1 MFLNSLFDSLRLDP
15 NVPLRDSGG
24 AMLQESLNQSNI
36 IAVFFVYLRSVPLP
50 EAVSADPLKAQ
61 VVAHDT
67 ELLLHG
73 PLGDGENQIVAA
85 DIVAQAVVLDILLDH
100 QRDSEH
106 AALAGFLFGN
116 LQAVAFHG

>member
-24 AMLQESLNQSNI
+24 AMLQESLNQGNI
-36 IAVFFVYLRSVPLP
+36 IAVCLVDLRGIPLSK
-50 EAVSADPLKAQ
+50 AVRTDPLKAQ

-73 PLGDGENQIVAA
+73 PLGDRENQIVTA
-85 DIVAQAVVLDILLDH
+85 DIVA
-100 QRDSEH
+100 
-106 AALAGFLFGN
+106 
-116 LQAVAFHG
+116 

>member
-106 AALAGFLFGN
+106 AALAGFLFGR
-116 LQAVAFHG
+116 LKIL